1 MLYLKEFKELYDIGI
16 DLDEYM
22 KSGDN
27 AIRESMIDKCKNI
40 YINGRRTRA
49 IEAVSKKVH
58 MLIFADM
65 NCPDCA
71 VVLPI
76 IEKMRSLN
84 QNIAYKIVKM
94 IDYKD
99 KMNDIFGEA
108 KVPTIVIM
116 DEQFRMIGLYIEF
129 TKNLRNLQR
138 TMDKDM
144 FKKVVARF
152 RTGEFDKYVV
162 DDILTCISIS
172 I

>member
-1 MLYLKEFKELYDIGI
+1 MKEFKELYDIGI

-22 KSGDN
+22 ESGDK
-27 AIRESMIDKCKNI
+27 AIRESMINKYENM

-49 IEAVSKKVH
+49 IEAVSRKIN

-76 IEKMRSLN
+76 IEKMASLN
-84 QNIAYKIVKM
+84 ENIAYKIVKM
-94 IDYKD
+94 TDYKD
-99 KMNDIFGEA
+99 KMEDLFGESR
-108 KVPTIVIM
+108 VPTIVIM

-138 TMDKDM
+138 TMDKNE
-144 FKKVVARF
+144 FKKIIERF
-152 RTGEFDKYVV
+152 RSGEFDKYVV
-162 DDILTCISIS
+162 DDILACIS
-172 I
+172 